1 MKRNTSFSIVFLL
14 STLLNPA
21 FAEDLAVLETGESG
35 TSPRG
40 ELREYLY
47 GDFLTHLERRRG
59 AFESLDSMEDCHRW
73 QEERRQFFRKQIG
86 GFPKRTPLHP
96 QIVGTLQGDGYRL
109 EKILFESR
117 PGFHVTANLYLP
129 ESDGPY
135 PAVLVPCG
143 HSHNGKAAN
152 FYQRASILMA
162 KNGMAA
168 LCYDPIGQGERYQ
181 MIDRIEDG
189 KYFRGLGSRK
199 LEVPH
204 PRVRYLCTIEHTA
217 MGLGCILLG
226 SNVAQFRIWDGMRC
240 IDYLQSR
247 DDIIADK
254 IGCTGN
260 SGGGTL
266 TAYLMALDDRI
277 TAAAPGCFLTTFG
290 KLMETRGAQD
300 AEQNIFAQIKFG
312 LDEPDL
318 VIMRA
323 PKPTLILAATRD
335 ATFDIEGTWDLFRQS
350 KRFYTR
356 VGFPENVQLV
366 EADAKHGFYIQ
377 QREAAARFMHRH
389 LLGEEK
395 EIREHDRRPD
405 PLTDEKNLELSQG
418 DWTQEELYCTAPGQV
433 LLMEGERSVFDL
445 LLEQEKDLRT
455 GGKRADRFRSLPDD
469 KRRSLIRSLIGSGDP
484 ESYTENVSGT
494 IRREGYRIEKVIFQ
508 TASGLR
514 LAALRF
520 LPDAPT
526 GKAILYL
533 DGENMKTEAGP
544 GGNIEKWVRE
554 GKVVLA
560 AELRGIGESELSN
573 DPRDWAK
580 GQFGPDWQVQLLAYL
595 NGRSFVG
602 MRTDDVLLFA
612 EALSETSNS
621 IALVATGEAA
631 VPALHAAAL
640 RADLFHQVS
649 LEKLLPTWTGF
660 LTQPERKNQA
670 IHAVHGALRHYDLP
684 DLIPLAGSGKVT
696 VIE

>member
-1 MKRNTSFSIVFLL
+1 MKRNTSFSILFLT
-14 STLLNPA
+14 SAFLNPA
-21 FAEDLAVLETGESG
+21 FAEDLTVLEAGDSG
-35 TSPRG
+35 TSPRE
-40 ELREYLY
+40 ELRESLHHE
-47 GDFLTHLERRRG
+47 FLKHLEKRKE
-59 AFESLDSMEDCHRW
+59 AFESLDSIEDCHRW
-73 QEERRQFFRKQIG
+73 QEERLEFFRKQIG
-86 GFPKRTPLHP
+86 GFPERTPLNP
-96 QIVGTLQGDGYRL
+96 RIVGTLQGDGYRV

-129 ESDGPY
+129 ESEGPY
-135 PAVLVPCG
+135 PAVLIPCG

-181 MIDRIEDG
+181 MIDRIKDG
-189 KYFRGLGSRK
+189 KYFLGLGSRK

-247 DDIIADK
+247 DDIVADK

-277 TAAAPGCFLTTFG
+277 TAAAPGCFLTTFE
-290 KLMETRGAQD
+290 KLMETKGAQD
-300 AEQNIFAQIKFG
+300 AEQNIFSQIKFG

-335 ATFDIEGTWDLFRQS
+335 ATFDIEGTWDLFREA

-356 VGFPENVQLV
+356 LGFPENVQLV

-377 QREAAARFMHRH
+377 QREAAARFMHRY

-395 EIREHDRRPD
+395 EIWEHDPRPD
-405 PLTDEKNLELSQG
+405 PLTDEKNRELSQG
-418 DWTQEELYCTAPGQV
+418 EWTQEELYCSAPGQV
-433 LLMEGERSVFDL
+433 LLMDGERSVFDL
-445 LLEQEKDLRT
+445 LIEQEKDLRT
-455 GGKRADRFRSLPDD
+455 GDDSAARFQSLPEEE
-469 KRRSLIRSLIGSGDP
+469 KRSLIRSLIGSGEP
-484 ESYTENVSGT
+484 ESHTGKISGT
-494 IRREGYRIEKVIFQ
+494 IRREGYHIEKVIFQ
-508 TASGLR
+508 TASSLR

-520 LPDAPT
+520 VPEAPT
-526 GKAILYL
+526 GEAVLYL
-533 DGENMKTEAGP
+533 DGEDMKTDAGP
-544 GGNIEKWVRE
+544 GGRIEKWVKE

-560 AELRGIGESELSN
+560 AELRGIGESELRN
-573 DPRDWAK
+573 DPGDWAR

-595 NGRSFVG
+595 NGSSFVG
-602 MRTDDVLLFA
+602 MRTDDAILFA

-621 IALVATGEAA
+621 ISLVAKGEAA

-640 RADLFHQVS
+640 RPDLFHRVR
-649 LEKLLPTWTGF
+649 LETLLPTWTGF
-660 LTQPERKNQA
+660 LTQPELKNQA
-670 IHAVHGALRHYDLP
+670 IHVVHGVLRHYDLP
-684 DLIPLAGSGKVT
+684 DLIPLTGSGKVT
-696 VIE
+696 VID